1 MPELLPSVSLPPKVR
16 GTKGVIS
23 IIFITLLAPLKIR
36 GAFLKIFLRRDS
48 FRMLNADYR
57 LLILGFGA

>member
-1 MPELLPSVSLPPKVR
+1 MPEFLPSVSLPLKVR

-48 FRMLNADYR
+48 FRMLNSE
-57 LLILGFGA
+57 F